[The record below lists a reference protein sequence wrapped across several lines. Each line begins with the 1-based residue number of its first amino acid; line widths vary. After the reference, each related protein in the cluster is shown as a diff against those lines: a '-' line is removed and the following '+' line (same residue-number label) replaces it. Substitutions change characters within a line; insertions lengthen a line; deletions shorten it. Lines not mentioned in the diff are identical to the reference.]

1 MRMNKVMMLGA
12 VTATV
17 LLGGASTALA
27 ESAGDF
33 TGTGVRIWSQP
44 TSASNVVGHGS
55 TGDGVTY
62 LEDRVI
68 VGETYNCE
76 HASTSNWGHIRN
88 NRTGVVG
95 YVPRCYSS

>member
-1 MRMNKVMMLGA
+1 MRMDKVMTVGA
-12 VTATV
+12 VTAAV

-27 ESAGDF
+27 ESTGDF
-33 TGTGVRIWSQP
+33 VGTGIRIWSEP
-44 TSASNVVGHGS
+44 TSASTVVGQGS

-68 VGETYNCE
+68 IGETYDCG
-76 HASTSNWGHIRN
+76 HASTFNWGHIRN

-95 YVPRCYSS
+95 FVPRCYSS